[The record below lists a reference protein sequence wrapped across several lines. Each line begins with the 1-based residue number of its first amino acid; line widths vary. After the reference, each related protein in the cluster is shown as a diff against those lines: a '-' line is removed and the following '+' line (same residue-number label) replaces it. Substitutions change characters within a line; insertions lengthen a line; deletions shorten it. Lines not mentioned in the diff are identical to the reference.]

1 MTLLLPVNQNKITYY
16 IFHKLSY
23 MSSGVVYGLSVN
35 VSAGLVVPVLISLNY
50 TVYYILYLVI
60 VFD

>member
-1 MTLLLPVNQNKITYY
+1 M
-16 IFHKLSY
+16 
-23 MSSGVVYGLSVN
+23 YGMSVN

-50 TVYYILYLVI
+50 TVYYILYIVI